1 MLYDFIHAYICR
13 GNRKESFLFDF
24 LEVETDSYFV
34 CMWNLGKK
42 SVVIAF
48 SSS

>member
-1 MLYDFIHAYICR
+1 MLYDFVQAYICR
-13 GNRKESFLFDF
+13 GNRKESFHFDF
-24 LEVETDSYFV
+24 LEVETDAYFL
-34 CMWNLGKK
+34 CMWNLDKK

>member
-1 MLYDFIHAYICR
+1 MLYDFVHAYICR
-13 GNRKESFLFDF
+13 GNRKETFLCYL
-24 LEVETDSYFV
+24 LEVETDAYFV
-34 CMWNLGKK
+34 CMWNQGKK